1 MDTMNI
7 TKIVGGLCGALL
19 VYLLVNWAGEILYH
33 VGSDGHGGDHAT
45 TGYIIEVEDDQG
57 EAAEE
62 VAAVPFADLLA
73 AADVAKG
80 EKAFGKC
87 KSCHK
92 LEEGGK
98 ATGPHLF
105 GIFDRAIGAVGG
117 YGYSSGMASLGG
129 NWDADSLN
137 AFLTKPKDFIAGTKM
152 SFAGL
157 KKETDRANLIAY
169 LQTVK

>member
-1 MDTMNI
+1 MNI

-19 VYLLVNWAGEILYH
+19 VYLLVNWVGETLYH
-33 VGSDGHGGDHAT
+33 VGGGGHGDDHAK
-45 TGYIIEVEDDQG
+45 TGYVIEVA
-57 EAAEE
+57 EAAQAGDAEE
-62 VAAVPFADLLA
+62 VVAVPFADLLA

-80 EKAFGKC
+80 AKVFGKC

-92 LEEGGK
+92 LEVGGK

-105 GIFDRAIGAVGG
+105 GIFDRAVGAVAGF
-117 YGYSSGMASLGG
+117 GYSSGMANLGG
-129 NWDADSLN
+129 TWNADQLN
-137 AFLTKPKDFIAGTKM
+137 AFLIKPKDLVPGTKM